1 MKILGLLAS
10 LFVLLLGISFAV
22 LNASPV
28 SFHYYFGDVVLPLSL
43 LLVMA
48 LIIGVCL
55 GLLTSFGMYLRV
67 KRQQRA
73 LKKAKKHSETS
84 IIEA

>member
-10 LFVLLLGISFAV
+10 LLVLLLGISFAV

-28 SFHYYFGDVVLPLSL
+28 SFHYYFGDVTLPLSL
-43 LLVMA
+43 LLVIT

-55 GLLTSFGMYLRV
+55 GLLASFGMYLRAK
-67 KRQQRA
+67 KRQRA
-73 LKKAKKHSETS
+73 LNLNLAVKHKK
-84 IIEA
+84 